1 MKGQFSW
8 QVKVWQLIGKNL
20 MERYIPKFSPDQQD
34 RQFLL
39 KETLGISAVSLSRT
53 IQPIVFLL
61 IELFV
66 PFEKYL
72 QQLKIESII
81 AKYNR

>member
-20 MERYIPKFSPDQQD
+20 MERCIPKFSPDQQD

-66 PFEKYL
+66 LFEKYL

-81 AKYNR
+81 TKYNR